1 MPTLT
6 APQTKTLA
14 AIADTLVPPDENG
27 PGGVE
32 AGVPAYIEKVLAGND
47 EMRGLYD
54 ANLAALD
61 QLCEE
66 RFGAPF
72 ADLEPEQR
80 ADALRAVE
88 SGEAGEAF
96 VPDAAV
102 FFAILHHNML
112 EGLFGDPQYGG
123 NVEFAGWRL
132 IGYRGVKLEQTAE
145 DQRLGP
151 PPDRPLTSRLDAIR
165 TEAGSL

>member
-1 MPTLT
+1 MATLT
-6 APQTKTLA
+6 APQTKTLE

-32 AGVPAYIEKVLAGND
+32 AGVPVYIEKMLAGND

-61 QLCEE
+61 ELCVE
-66 RFGAPF
+66 RYDGSF
-72 ADLEPEQR
+72 ADLEAAQR
-80 ADALRAVE
+80 AEALRALE
-88 SGEAGEAF
+88 SGQAGERF

-112 EGLFGDPQYGG
+112 EGMFGDPQYGG
-123 NVEFAGWRL
+123 NVDFAGWRL
-132 IGYRGVKLEQTAE
+132 IGYRGVKLKQTAQ
-145 DQRLGP
+145 DQRLGAP
-151 PPDRPLTSRLDAIR
+151 PERPLTSRLDAIR
-165 TEAGSL
+165 LEAGTR